1 MADNTTFTP
10 GTGASASTDQLAGGE
25 HAPHVKIMDG
35 TDDSEV
41 KLKVVAEDAAHT
53 TGDTGLVAMAVR
65 QDTAAALGGTDGDYM
80 PLIVDSTGRLHI
92 AKADLATIAGAVAGS
107 EMQADVLTMPGTAAE
122 DAALPAVA
130 VVIAG
135 DDGTDTRLIQLDANG
150 YLKAVLQTGSAAVGK
165 LAANSGVDIGV
176 IDGTTLPAANLCQQ
190 AMAASLS
197 VVPASDVTDATYIG
211 DIKFG
216 EALPAGT
223 NAIGKLAAN
232 TGVDIGDVDILSIA
246 AGENVVGLV
255 GAPDIQVEIT
265 PTLDTGAHTAGDV
278 LIAETELANAAR
290 VSGGITIL
298 HSVKVIDDDDQG
310 AEIDIFFFDRTVT
323 FGTKNSAPSIS
334 DADAAFYEGSITIA
348 SGDYEDLG
356 GVKVATAKGIGLEM
370 KSNATSIFVAAVT
383 QGTPTHAATGLT
395 LKFAFIRS

>member
-1 MADNTTFTP
+1 MCHFERYCPIFGQFDYLRF
-10 GTGASASTDQLAGGE
+10 
-25 HAPHVKIMDG
+25 KICNLSD
-35 TDDSEV
+35 
-41 KLKVVAEDAAHT
+41 
-53 TGDTGLVAMAVR
+53 
-65 QDTAAALGGTDGDYM
+65 
-80 PLIVDSTGRLHI
+80 
-92 AKADLATIAGAVAGS
+92 
-107 EMQADVLTMPGTAAE
+107 
-122 DAALPAVA
+122 
-130 VVIAG
+130 
-135 DDGTDTRLIQLDANG
+135 
-150 YLKAVLQTGSAAVGK
+150 
-165 LAANSGVDIGV
+165 VDIGV